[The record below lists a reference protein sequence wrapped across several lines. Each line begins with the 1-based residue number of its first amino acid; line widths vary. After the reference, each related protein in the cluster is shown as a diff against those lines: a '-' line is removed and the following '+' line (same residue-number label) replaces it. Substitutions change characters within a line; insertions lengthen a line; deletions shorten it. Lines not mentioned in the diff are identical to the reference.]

1 MSAKP
6 VVIVISDLH
15 LGGGAA
21 DKGDDHVFDQ
31 QQLAG
36 FIDTLRASDDGQ
48 AGRIEHGTLC
58 RRRHTQWW
66 TAGHTARQRGVIDR
80 LGRDRRGPDEA
91 DPQRCTG
98 LTWFHRGSPAMSR
111 GRQGTVGVRGISQ
124 HRVWPQA
131 SHRMCRMAQEGA
143 DNRRC
148 SRSGGPD

>member
-48 AGRIEHGTLC
+48 AGRIELYINGDFLEFAQVGQHLYTLRSADAWC
-58 RRRHTQWW
+58 SEGESRAKLKLIQ
-66 TAGHTARQRGVIDR
+66 I
-80 LGRDRRGPDEA
+80 GRA
-91 DPQRCTG
+91 
-98 LTWFHRGSPAMSR
+98 H
-111 GRQGTVGVRGISQ
+111 V
-124 HRVWPQA
+124 
-131 SHRMCRMAQEGA
+131 
-143 DNRRC
+143 
-148 SRSGGPD
+148 